1 MINLKRDKLAV
12 RGRLAMTIF
21 MGLFMGGVYFDV
33 GRAEKTYVSMQSLIG
48 VLFFLVMSNFM
59 GALNPVMI

>member
-1 MINLKRDKLAV
+1 
-12 RGRLAMTIF
+12 MTIF

-33 GRAEKTYVSMQSLIG
+33 GRDKGTFVAMQSMIG

>member
-1 MINLKRDKLAV
+1 
-12 RGRLAMTIF
+12 MTIF